1 MPDLPRPGALALT
14 LAIAAIGAGIAV
26 FIAIPAAPLC
36 GAMIAV
42 TAASLAGLDT
52 RLPRR
57 LFEATLILI
66 GIVLGGGVTPDLVG
80 RVATWP
86 VSLAMLVLSVAAVQI
101 AVQTFFAKVGGWD
114 RDTAFFASL
123 PGALSYVIAIAAET
137 GADMRKVVIGQSMRL
152 FFLVAALPSIV
163 SAIDHAPAVM
173 VIPPMAP
180 PGELVLL
187 VAAGAA
193 GALLFQRLRFPGA
206 LLAGSLAA
214 SAVLHGGGLVEGNL
228 PYPVI
233 IACFVA
239 LGAFVGSRFAGTDI
253 WLLRRIALVS
263 LGAFALATA
272 VAAGFAMAVAAAI
285 DVPLPQVLIAY
296 APGGLDTM
304 TTLAIALHLDS
315 AFVAAH
321 QLVRFVLI
329 AVTVPLVARRTAKR
343 DG

>member
-1 MPDLPRPGALALT
+1 
-14 LAIAAIGAGIAV
+14 
-26 FIAIPAAPLC
+26 
-36 GAMIAV
+36 
-42 TAASLAGLDT
+42 
-52 RLPRR
+52 
-57 LFEATLILI
+57 
-66 GIVLGGGVTPDLVG
+66 VLGGGVTPDLVDRIG
-80 RVATWP
+80 AWP
-86 VSLAMLVLSVAAVQI
+86 VSLVGLIVSVVAVQA
-101 AVQTFFAKVGGWD
+101 AVQTFFVKVGGWD

-137 GADMRKVVIGQSMRL
+137 KADMRKVVIGQSMRL

-163 SAIDHAPAVM
+163 SAIDHRPAVM

-180 PGELVLL
+180 PSQLALL
-187 VAAGAA
+187 VAAGIA

-214 SAVLHGGGLVEGNL
+214 SAILHGGDFVEGSL
-228 PYPVI
+228 PYPLI

-239 LGAFVGSRFAGTDI
+239 LGAFVGSRFAGADI
-253 WLLRRIALVS
+253 WLLRRIAAVS
-263 LGAFALATA
+263 LGAFVVATA
-272 VAAGFAMAVAAAI
+272 IAGGFAFAIAAAI

-329 AVTVPLVARRTAKR
+329 AFTVPLVARRAVSR
-343 DG
+343 EEN